1 MFQTVIALLSLKFR
15 KSLFTGI
22 QIILLCLLI
31 NTNPVNAQW
40 VPTSGT
46 APGVPVKCFTVKN
59 NILFTGTWGGTYGNG
74 GAYRSTNY
82 GANWVAINSG
92 LTDTAVMG
100 YAVSGS
106 YLFAGTF
113 GGVFR
118 STNEGTAWSQVN
130 FGLTNTNVYTIVS
143 NGTDLYA
150 GTNDGVFRSSN
161 NGSSWGF
168 TGLAGYLVDAFEV
181 IGSNVFAGTLGF
193 GVFRTSNS
201 GVNWTEVN
209 SGLSNQAV
217 QCLTSIG
224 TNLYAGTFSGVFRS
238 TNNGANWSASGLS
251 GTMINTLA
259 VSGTN
264 IFAGFAGGGVY
275 LSTNSG
281 TNWTAVGV
289 GIPNTMVNTLFVK
302 DTLIFA
308 GTLSGTIY
316 KRPLSEMVTSV
327 NMLSNELP
335 DKFSLNQNYPN
346 PFNPSTNI
354 KFDISKSSFVRISI
368 FDVSGKEVTV
378 LVNEQLQP
386 GTYQTDWNAS
396 AYSSGVYFCKIAAEK
411 YTDTKRMVLI
421 K

>member
-130 FGLTNTNVYTIVS
+130 FGLTNTNVYAIVS

-150 GTNDGVFRSSN
+150 GTNDGVFRSTN

-181 IGSNVFAGTLGF
+181 IGPNVFAGTLGF

-316 KRPLSEMVTSV
+316 KRSLSQMVTTV
-327 NMLSNELP
+327 NILSNELP

-346 PFNPSTNI
+346 PFNPVTSISFYIPKKSMVTVKVYNI
-354 KFDISKSSFVRISI
+354 Q
-368 FDVSGKEVTV
+368 GKEIQELTNKDFEAGDYN
-378 LVNEQLQP
+378 LIWDATQ
-386 GTYQTDWNAS
+386 
-396 AYSSGVYFCKIAAEK
+396 YSSGIYFCTMKAGDFTE
-411 YTDTKRMVLI
+411 TKKMLMI